1 MIIQLLPKQA
11 GISQYSLKTFLLR
24 KGNHSLL
31 LLLYSSFILFWRFF
45 YSILEESETFDLVF
59 FSIQQELPRKMTR
72 YLIILALVTVVLA
85 AEKYSSKYDDV
96 DVDKILRNDRV
107 LTNYIRCMLD
117 EGSCT
122 AEGRELKSKYI
133 PICIR
138 VYYLF
143 IRHK

>member
-1 MIIQLLPKQA
+1 
-11 GISQYSLKTFLLR
+11 
-24 KGNHSLL
+24 
-31 LLLYSSFILFWRFF
+31 
-45 YSILEESETFDLVF
+45 
-59 FSIQQELPRKMTR
+59 MTR

-133 PICIR
+133 SICIR
-138 VYYLF
+138 VYYF
-143 IRHK
+143 FTRHK